1 MIPRFLAAFV
11 VCVVA
16 GRPVMAQRLLPRDS
30 ADVAAFNT
38 ALEQATRTMNTA
50 ATLALWA
57 DDGVSLMPQVVP
69 INGKPAIERF
79 IDGVMKDIGGA
90 TMQSFAMRCFD
101 ILGTLPIAT
110 EWCVE
115 HQVVLMADGKTFDS
129 WGRLALVLR
138 KDAYGMWRI
147 KQETWLPGLP
157 SDSQLLR

>member
-1 MIPRFLAAFV
+1 MISRFVAACV
-11 VCVVA
+11 LCVVA
-16 GRPVMAQRLLPRDS
+16 ARPAAAQRILPRDS
-30 ADVAAFNT
+30 AGVAAFNT
-38 ALEQATRTMNTA
+38 ALEQATRTMNTP

-57 DDGVSLMPQVVP
+57 DDGVSLMPQVAP
-69 INGKPAIERF
+69 IKGKPAIERF

-101 ILGTLPIAT
+101 ILGTPPIAT

-138 KDAYGMWRI
+138 KDADGKWRL
-147 KQETWLPGLP
+147 KQETWLPGLA
-157 SDSQLLR
+157 SDSGLLR